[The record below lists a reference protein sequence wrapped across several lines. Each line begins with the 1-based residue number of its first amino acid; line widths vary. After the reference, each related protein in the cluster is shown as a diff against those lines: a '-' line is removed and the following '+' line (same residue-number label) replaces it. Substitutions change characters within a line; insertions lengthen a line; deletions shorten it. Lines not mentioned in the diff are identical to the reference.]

1 LADGYWGS
9 GCCVYGDDHLL
20 RCVEASIVKC
30 VTTML
35 ATVKIEVVLA
45 ILVVLN
51 LIGMTIAAW
60 RIMRR
65 K

>member
-1 LADGYWGS
+1 
-9 GCCVYGDDHLL
+9 
-20 RCVEASIVKC
+20 
-30 VTTML
+30 ML
-35 ATVKIEVVLA
+35 AAVKIEVILV

>member
-1 LADGYWGS
+1 
-9 GCCVYGDDHLL
+9 
-20 RCVEASIVKC
+20 
-30 VTTML
+30 ML
-35 ATVKIEVVLA
+35 ATIKIEV
-45 ILVVLN
+45 ILVVLVVIN

>member
-1 LADGYWGS
+1 
-9 GCCVYGDDHLL
+9 
-20 RCVEASIVKC
+20 
-30 VTTML
+30 ML
-35 ATVKIEVVLA
+35 ATIKIGFVLVA
-45 ILVVLN
+45 LVVLN

>member
-1 LADGYWGS
+1 MIPQS
-9 GCCVYGDDHLL
+9 GPSL
-20 RCVEASIVKC
+20 
-30 VTTML
+30 TML
-35 ATVKIEVVLA
+35 ATVKIEVILVV
-45 ILVVLN
+45 LVVLN